1 MSHERLVVHEVI
13 NSSLAVSSEKAQLV
27 FNKIRN
33 NIDKKIVTVIDFS
46 NIKSLTTAFL
56 NVAIGELYKLESRD
70 ELNKL
75 VTIDSKTLSTL
86 QKEKVKMVMTNS
98 RDKYSKGMKKK
109 FDEVALHGET
119 DWFKK
124 NRKYL

>member
-119 DWFKK
+119 D
-124 NRKYL
+124 